1 MRLPRPPALRGR
13 FTDKQTGTPDPLK
26 VGMAAVAVVVSVLL
40 ITVFVNSL
48 HLGKVTYRA
57 EFAQAAGIAA
67 GDAVTY
73 VGIPIG
79 AVTHTELSGD
89 RVVVTMKIDG
99 DVKLGADTHAS
110 IKLTTLLGSRYV
122 EMRSGGVGRLPD
134 AMIPLSQTDVPYD
147 LQTALQDATKTF
159 GQLDADQIAS
169 SMTTLSQQLKGLPPL
184 VPEVLANVQALSSV
198 IAQRRDQIGTL
209 LTSTAQVTTVI
220 RDQQA
225 DLASLVSQGRT
236 VLQEINSRQD
246 AIRRLLAAT
255 TTLVHQLE
263 PIVVGDRPQLQALL
277 DDLQAM
283 TTMIASNDALL
294 RNILQI
300 LPVPWRLFANA
311 TGTGMELSANAPDGL
326 FIDSFMCALSK
337 RAVELGKA
345 PYQKDCQ

>member
-1 MRLPRPPALRGR
+1 
-13 FTDKQTGTPDPLK
+13 
-26 VGMAAVAVVVSVLL
+26 MASVVVLVTVLL

-48 HLGKVTYRA
+48 HLGKATYRA
-57 EFAQAAGIAA
+57 QFAQAAGISA

-73 VGIPIG
+73 VGIPVGI
-79 AVTHTELSGD
+79 VTDTRLAGD
-89 RVVVTMKIDG
+89 RVVVTMKLDR
-99 DVKLGADTHAS
+99 DTPLGADTHAS

-122 EMRSGGVGRLPD
+122 ELRSDGAGRLHD
-134 AMIPLSQTDVPYD
+134 NIIPLTQTDVPYD

-159 GQLDADQIAS
+159 AAVDAEQIAT
-169 SMTTLSQQLKGLPPL
+169 SMTTLSEQLRGLPPL
-184 VPEVLANVQALSSV
+184 VPEVLRDVQALSSV

-209 LTSTAQVTTVI
+209 LTSTEQVTTVI

-225 DLASLVSQGRT
+225 DLASLVSRGRT
-236 VLQEINSRQD
+236 VLQEINARQD
-246 AIRRLLAAT
+246 ALRRLLAAT

-263 PIVVGDRPQLQALL
+263 PVVVDDRAQMQTLL
-277 DDLQAM
+277 DDLGAM
-283 TTMIASNDALL
+283 TSMIAANDALL

-311 TGTGMELSANAPDGL
+311 TGTGMELSANAPDGA

-337 RAVELGKA
+337 RAVEVGKA